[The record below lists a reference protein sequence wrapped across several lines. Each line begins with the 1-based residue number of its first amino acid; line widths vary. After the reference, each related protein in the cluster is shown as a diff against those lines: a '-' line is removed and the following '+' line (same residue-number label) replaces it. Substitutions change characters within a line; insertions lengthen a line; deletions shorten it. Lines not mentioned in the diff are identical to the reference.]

1 MMIRGEKITLR
12 SYQLDDAD
20 PLWDSIHNE
29 EINKL
34 TGTHSTFTR
43 EMIDGYIERQVK
55 ADDDSRASFIIES
68 VDNPCAVGEV
78 VINDIDHDNHSGN
91 IRISLFH
98 EEDLNKG
105 YGSEAMRLMTDYG
118 FKELSLHRISLGVY
132 NFNPRAIRVYE
143 KIGYKREGVM
153 RDALCWNGEYVDEIM
168 MSILAHEWD
177 G

>member
-1 MMIRGEKITLR
+1 MIQGERITLR
-12 SYQLDDAD
+12 AYQMDDAN
-20 PLWDSIHNE
+20 PLWDSVHKE

-43 EMIDGYIERQVK
+43 EMIDGYIENQVK
-55 ADDDSRASFIIES
+55 ADDDTRASFIIES
-68 VDNPCAVGEV
+68 VDNPRAVGEV

-91 IRISLFH
+91 IRISLFS

-105 YGSEAMRLMTDYG
+105 YGSEAMRLMTGYG

-153 RDALCWNGEYVDEIM
+153 RDALCWDGEYIDEIM